1 MAPSKEQLRRAA
13 RRMRDAIP
21 GPDADRAAEAAARH
35 LLALPALAGAR
46 TVSLYAA
53 AHGELDPERA
63 GAELAARGVTLVYPR
78 VSDRTRLTFH
88 TGELLASRFGLRE
101 PAADSPEVSLDQ
113 IDVMVIPGLA
123 FDSTGTRLGWGKG
136 YYDRALAAS
145 RAVRVG
151 YCFALQVVPHV
162 PREPYDIPMHH
173 LVTEDG
179 ALSPP

>member
-1 MAPSKEQLRRAA
+1 
-13 RRMRDAIP
+13 MRDAIP
-21 GPDADRAAEAAARH
+21 GPDAARAAEAAARH
-35 LLALPALAGAR
+35 LLALPALAQAR

-53 AHGELDPERA
+53 AHGEIDPAAA

-78 VSDRTRLTFH
+78 VADRTHLAFH
-88 TGELLASRFGLRE
+88 TGELLASGFGLRE
-101 PAADSPEVSLDQ
+101 PAADNPEVSLDQ

-136 YYDRALAAS
+136 YYDRALAVT
-145 RAVRVG
+145 RAVRIG
-151 YCFALQVVPHV
+151 YCFALQIVPHV
-162 PREPYDIPMHH
+162 PRESYDIPMHH